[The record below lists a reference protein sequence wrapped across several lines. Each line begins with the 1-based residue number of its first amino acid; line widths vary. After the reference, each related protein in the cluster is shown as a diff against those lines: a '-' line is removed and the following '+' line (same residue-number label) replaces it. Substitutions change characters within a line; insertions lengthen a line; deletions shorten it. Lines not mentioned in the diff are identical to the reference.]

1 MKPLRTIYIVLLAV
15 FILVIIL
22 IALLTMLHQPPR
34 SKIVV
39 YAYNDDITGID
50 PSLEDDTGLVV
61 LGSTYETLTYYNYTT
76 GKVEPRLALSWES
89 SEDGKEWIFHLRR
102 DVVFHDGTPFNA
114 TAVKM
119 SIERARDIYRET
131 GRGAGYI
138 WDAVDEIIVVDE
150 YTVKFKLKYP
160 QKLDLLASASYAA
173 YIFSPSA
180 LEKSGAS
187 SIYDKALED
196 WFNKGNA
203 IGTGPYK
210 LISYDPTREIRLEKF
225 NKWWGWSVVNNP
237 YAPDVVIIKIVKEP
251 PAQYHGLLAGEIDIA
266 CSVPRTTIR
275 DLVEKGF
282 KVINVSTFHN
292 FVLFFNTKRYPT
304 NISYF
309 RLAIAYAL
317 NLTEIVQVAVYG
329 FALEASGVIP
339 HGFPGH
345 VEGLKYNHNLET
357 SKKYLE
363 FSGVK
368 MPIKIELL
376 YQVDYEE
383 TRKFAEL
390 FKSRMSELGIEVELN
405 PQDWA
410 RLKDIA
416 KGVWTSPESTPHLI
430 LADWWPTMPSPF
442 DYLYAMFHSESKEWN
457 FAGYENPEFD
467 SLIEEALT
475 LEGVNYTRALE
486 LYKDAQILLF
496 EEAVAVGLW
505 DEIRPFTYSSR
516 IEMPQEALNPM
527 YTFVIRFELVSVRS

>member
-1 MKPLRTIYIVLLAV
+1 MKPLRTVYIMLLAV

-22 IALLTMLHQPPR
+22 VALFTVWYQPSR
-34 SKIVV
+34 SKILV

-61 LGSTYETLTYYNYTT
+61 LGSIYETLTYYNYTT

-89 SEDGKEWIFHLRR
+89 SEDGKEWVFYLRR

-138 WDAVDEIIVVDE
+138 WDAVDEIIIVDE
-150 YTVKFKLKYP
+150 YIVKFKLKYP

-173 YIFSPSA
+173 YVFSPSV
-180 LEKSGAS
+180 LEKSGAN
-187 SIYDKALED
+187 SIYDEALEY

-210 LISYDPTREIRLEKF
+210 LVSYDPTREIRLEKF
-225 NKWWGWSVVNNP
+225 DKWWGWSVVNNP
-237 YAPDVVIIKIVKEP
+237 QAPDVVIIKIVKEP

-266 CSVPRTTIR
+266 CSVPRATIK
-275 DLVEKGF
+275 DLMEKGF
-282 KVINVSTFHN
+282 KVINLSTFHN
-292 FVLFFNTKRYPT
+292 FILFFNTKRYPT
-304 NISYF
+304 NITYF

-317 NLTEIVQVAVYG
+317 NLTEIIQVAVYG

-339 HGFPGH
+339 HSFPGH
-345 VEGLKYNHNLET
+345 VEGLKYNYSLET
-357 SKKYLE
+357 AKKYLDL
-363 FSGVK
+363 SGAK
-368 MPIKIELL
+368 TPIKIELL

-390 FKSRMSELGIEVELN
+390 FKSRMSDLGIEVELN

-416 KGVWTSPESTPHLI
+416 KGVWTDPESTPHLI

-442 DYLYAMFHSESKEWN
+442 DYLYSMFHSESKEWN
-457 FAGYENPEFD
+457 FAGYENPEFN
-467 SLIEEALT
+467 SLIEDAFK
-475 LEGVNYTRALE
+475 LEGVNYMHALE
-486 LYKDAQILLF
+486 LYKNAQKSLF
-496 EEAVAVGLW
+496 EEAIAVGLW
-505 DEIRPFTYSSR
+505 DEIRPFIYSNR
-516 IEMPQEALNPM
+516 VEMPQEALNPM
-527 YTFVIRFELVSVRS
+527 YMFVIRFELIYVRS

>member
-1 MKPLRTIYIVLLAV
+1 
-15 FILVIIL
+15 
-22 IALLTMLHQPPR
+22 
-34 SKIVV
+34 
-39 YAYNDDITGID
+39 
-50 PSLEDDTGLVV
+50 
-61 LGSTYETLTYYNYTT
+61 
-76 GKVEPRLALSWES
+76 
-89 SEDGKEWIFHLRR
+89 
-102 DVVFHDGTPFNA
+102 
-114 TAVKM
+114 
-119 SIERARDIYRET
+119 
-131 GRGAGYI
+131 
-138 WDAVDEIIVVDE
+138 
-150 YTVKFKLKYP
+150 
-160 QKLDLLASASYAA
+160 
-173 YIFSPSA
+173 
-180 LEKSGAS
+180 
-187 SIYDKALED
+187 
-196 WFNKGNA
+196 
-203 IGTGPYK
+203 
-210 LISYDPTREIRLEKF
+210 
-225 NKWWGWSVVNNP
+225 
-237 YAPDVVIIKIVKEP
+237 VVIIKIVKEP